1 MFAGAPLLP
10 FNKNLLLL
18 RFAEYDGEL
27 HRLFL
32 VRIIGTAPGAHR
44 LLKGLARPLKSGAS
58 WPAAGG
64 RR

>member
-27 HRLFL
+27 HRLFC
-32 VRIIGTAPGAHR
+32 VRIIGTAHGAHR